1 MKLLNYI
8 FTLIT
13 LALLATSCSQDE
25 LPGDGE
31 DAPVTGQTQTYTFT
45 VSPDLTL
52 EGDAKTRS
60 EGTDAEMPTRCF
72 MQVIKPS
79 GEAEEIITGTK
90 DNTTSNYTFTVRL
103 ASNTEYTY
111 LFWADNGTQE
121 ISSLTAVP
129 YTQGTV
135 AFAAKETGTPGDI
148 TNVSLKHAVAK
159 VTLQTKEAI
168 SMEEGETI
176 KVTTTC
182 ATTYNVANPSA
193 SPYSEQTT
201 TKTFDT
207 SADFTANSNI
217 ATFYF
222 IPTSETQ
229 DVDVEFHLLKQT
241 IEDVPLAANSHV
253 TLQGDLSEDNA
264 NWGAT
269 KEYVEEQTKRFFTND
284 DGSSKGTYNLD
295 TGHYDFNIQRDKIDD
310 LAKVLSEILH
320 KSIQIDWEK
329 LDRGDIFVD
338 EKFDDGYSFWCQ
350 YNIGVFHFISIY
362 INSSVPTHYIYIDRT
377 NSTLEDF
384 SVVSDE
390 LEQSTE

>member
-25 LPGDGE
+25 LPGGGGDT
-31 DAPVTGQTQTYTFT
+31 PITGQTQTYTFT
-45 VSPDLTL
+45 VSPDQTM
-52 EGDAKTRS
+52 EGDAATRS

-79 GEAEEIITGTK
+79 GEAEEIITETK

-135 AFAAKETGTPGDI
+135 AFAAKETGTPGNI
-148 TNVSLKHAVAK
+148 TNVSLKHAV
-159 VTLQTKEAI
+159 TRLSLQTKEAI
-168 SMEEGETI
+168 SVEEGETI
-176 KVTTTC
+176 QVTTTC

-241 IEDVPLAANSHV
+241 IADVPLAANTHV
-253 TLQGDLSEDNA
+253 TLQGNLSEDNA

-269 KEYVEEQTKRFFTND
+269 SEYVEEQINFFFKNEDGTPVSERFYLQ
-284 DGSSKGTYNLD
+284 KG
-295 TGHYDFNIQRDKIDD
+295 KIED
-310 LAKVLSEILH
+310 LEAVLSAIFHKNVKLNLTPGTIFDEVLDNDYTFTIKYNNNGTLNILINN
-320 KSIQIDWEK
+320 SQSY
-329 LDRGDIFVD
+329 DIFYAD
-338 EKFDDGYSFWCQ
+338 LN
-350 YNIGVFHFISIY
+350 YNNY
-362 INSSVPTHYIYIDRT
+362 T
-377 NSTLEDF
+377 DF
-384 SVVSDE
+384 SVVSDK
-390 LEQSTE
+390 LNNQTE